1 MNQKINPNKKQQECI
16 DTVKGSVMVLAG
28 PGTGKTF
35 TVIERIKNMLELGVD
50 PKKILCLTFS
60 DAAAGE
66 MKRRLLDKAGQEGAL
81 VNVYTYHSFCYEI
94 IQNNIDYFE
103 EYSDAQII
111 NDTTKRNLMRQ
122 CIDENDTEHFKT
134 STGDKFF
141 HAGTILSRIDE
152 IKKNLITKEEY
163 FYNLKNHPD
172 WGAGLEEVRE
182 KIKKANSEGKK
193 G

>member
-1 MNQKINPNKKQQECI
+1 MMNQKINPNKKQQECI

-81 VNVYTYHSFCYEI
+81 VIVYTYHSFC
-94 IQNNIDYFE
+94 
-103 EYSDAQII
+103 
-111 NDTTKRNLMRQ
+111 
-122 CIDENDTEHFKT
+122 
-134 STGDKFF
+134 
-141 HAGTILSRIDE
+141 
-152 IKKNLITKEEY
+152 
-163 FYNLKNHPD
+163 
-172 WGAGLEEVRE
+172 
-182 KIKKANSEGKK
+182 
-193 G
+193 